1 MITDTFES
9 ASDSVTS
16 PAQSCFAIQPSDSAF
31 LQEVTKAIYVGKGGN
46 VVFRTK
52 RDSTDVTFMNVPA
65 GIVLPV
71 RAVAVRSTGTT
82 AGDFVGL
89 A

>member
-1 MITDTFES
+1 MIPDAFES
-9 ASDSVTS
+9 VSDSVTS

-46 VVFRTK
+46 VVLRAK
-52 RDSTDVTFMNVPA
+52 RNSTDVTFMNVPA

-71 RAVAVRSTGTT
+71 RALAVRAAGTT
-82 AGDFVGL
+82 AGDLVGL